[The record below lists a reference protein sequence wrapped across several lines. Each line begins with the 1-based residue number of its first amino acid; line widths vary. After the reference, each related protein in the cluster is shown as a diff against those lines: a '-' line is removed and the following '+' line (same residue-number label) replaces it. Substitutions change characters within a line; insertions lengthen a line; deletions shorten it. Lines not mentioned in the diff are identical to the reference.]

1 MLTFSTFLN
10 RKHHTSICSNNTLVR
25 LLNVYWLVIFYYFT
39 KEIHLVT
46 YIHKMGETKN
56 QQEEITNNKLFDA
69 ILDLK
74 SSLKKTL
81 KVSSRSQITWKK

>member
-25 LLNVYWLVIFYYFT
+25 LLNVYWLVILYYFT
-39 KEIHLVT
+39 REIHLAT

-56 QQEEITNNKLFDA
+56 HQEEITNNKLFDA

-74 SSLKKTL
+74 SSLKKY
-81 KVSSRSQITWKK
+81 

>member
-1 MLTFSTFLN
+1 
-10 RKHHTSICSNNTLVR
+10 
-25 LLNVYWLVIFYYFT
+25 
-39 KEIHLVT
+39 
-46 YIHKMGETKN
+46 MGETKN